1 MSNSNDYYYKIQAF
15 NDDAESP
22 FSDVVIIRPFRP
34 ADTVVRR
41 LAVGISGTDKK
52 DDVCILKIDGFIQ
65 CNHRTVT
72 DRARSITMNDGTLC
86 LLGLDDKIKCYG
98 PDGGVVP
105 FDSSATPTADFEL
118 GDTWNS
124 M

>member
-1 MSNSNDYYYKIQAF
+1 MSNGNDYYYKIQAF

-41 LAVGISGTDKK
+41 LAVGKSGTDGK
-52 DDVCILKIDGFIQ
+52 DDVCILKIDGSIQ
-65 CNHRTVT
+65 CNYRIVT
-72 DRARSITMNDGTLC
+72 DRARSITMNHGTFC

-98 PDGGVVP
+98 PSGNIVP
-105 FDSSATPTADFEL
+105 FDGSIEPNADLDL
-118 GDTWNS
+118 GDSWNS
-124 M
+124 A

>member
-1 MSNSNDYYYKIQAF
+1 MNN
-15 NDDAESP
+15 DAESP
-22 FSDVVIIRPFRP
+22 TSDTIVIRPFKLG
-34 ADTVVRR
+34 DTIVRR
-41 LAVGISGTDKK
+41 LAVGKSGADKK
-52 DDVCILKIDGFIQ
+52 DDVCILKNNGVIQ

-72 DRARSITMNDGTLC
+72 DKARSITMNDGTLC

-98 PDGGVVP
+98 PNGIVVP
-105 FDSSATPTADFEL
+105 FDSSATPNADFEL